1 MKSKQQII
9 ETIGNCH
16 VPYVD
21 SFSLNGVNYGRSLFN
36 LDWLKFLIDSPKNIF
51 DIGCYDAGDSIRFK
65 QGFPN
70 SEVYSFEAS
79 PTRINMLK
87 TSSVQY
93 GINIVEKAVCE
104 YDGTINFY
112 ESLINKTR
120 VDAQG
125 SIFKHTEFYKNKYP
139 QVFQNTE
146 HTEVPCTTIQSFCF
160 QNNIDEI
167 DFAHIDVEGAEL
179 NVIKGFGKFLPKMV
193 FIETLGDEMFH
204 GGTKKDDIHNL
215 LLSYGY
221 FLAKDLSTDR
231 LYILKNMITND

>member
-1 MKSKQQII
+1 MKTKQQII

-21 SFSLNGVNYGRSLFN
+21 SFGLDNVNYGRSLFN
-36 LDWLKFLIDSPKNIF
+36 LDWLKFLIDTPKTIF

-65 QGFPN
+65 QGFPD

-87 TSSVQY
+87 NSSTRY
-93 GINIVEKAVCE
+93 GINVVEKAVCE

-112 ESLINKTR
+112 ESLIDKTR

-139 QVFQNTE
+139 QVFQNSE
-146 HTEVPCTTIQSFCF
+146 HVEVPCTTIESFCT

-204 GGTKKDDIHNL
+204 GGTKKEDVHDL

-231 LYILKNMITND
+231 LYILENMVTND

>member
-1 MKSKQQII
+1 MKTKQQIL
-9 ETIGNCH
+9 ETIGNSY

-21 SFSLNGVNYGRSLFN
+21 SFTLNGTHYGRSLFD
-36 LDWLKFLIDSPKNIF
+36 LEWLKFLIDSPKIIF
-51 DIGCYDAGDSIRFK
+51 DIGCYDGGDSIRFK
-65 QGFPN
+65 QGF
-70 SEVYSFEAS
+70 SDSKVYSFEAS

-87 TSSVQY
+87 NSSLQY
-93 GINIVEKAVCE
+93 GFTVVEQAVCE
-104 YDGTINFY
+104 YNGTINFY
-112 ESLINKTR
+112 ESLIDRQR

-125 SIFKHTEFYKNKYP
+125 SIFKHTDFYKNKYP
-139 QVFQNTE
+139 QVFQNSE
-146 HTEVPCTTIQSFCF
+146 HVEVPCTTIETFCS

-204 GGTKKDDIHNL
+204 GGTKKEDVHDL

-221 FLAKDLSTDR
+221 YLAKDLSTDR
-231 LYILKNMITND
+231 LYILENMLLND